1 MANRRILCLE
11 VLLLLRKELE
21 YLERFAGHEWNREYI
36 KKGIAR
42 TAFLFKKIGEYIP
55 LENKRLLDLG
65 CGMGN
70 VSVLGSKYSS
80 YVVGLDISMKAV
92 RRTKWRMDL
101 RQIKDV
107 HLVNGDALKL
117 PFIDEV
123 FDLVIAYDLY
133 EHVSNQGRLLEE
145 ILRVTN
151 KKGFLVLT
159 TGNRLFPFDRHTQLW
174 FVDYLPKKLATQ
186 YVRLA
191 NRGNS
196 YRVFQPTYWSL
207 LKKLRKYSK
216 ATKVDGDSVLNLVE
230 DVYPIY
236 FQKYRK
242 IIPSLKVLAGI
253 GMFKFVTP
261 KFIVISQKL

>member
-1 MANRRILCLE
+1 
-11 VLLLLRKELE
+11 LLRKELE
-21 YLERFAGHEWNREYI
+21 YLEKFAGHNWNREYI
-36 KKGIAR
+36 KKGIMR
-42 TAFLFKKIGEYIP
+42 TTFLFKKIAEYIP

-70 VSVLGSKYSS
+70 VSIVGSKYSS
-80 YVVGLDISMKAV
+80 YVVGLDISIKALE
-92 RRTKWRMDL
+92 RTKWRVDL
-101 RQIKDV
+101 RQIRGV

-117 PFIDEV
+117 PFIDET
-123 FDLVIAYDLY
+123 FDLVMAYDLY
-133 EHVSNQGRLLEE
+133 EHVSNKDGLLEE
-145 ILRVTN
+145 MLRVTD

-174 FVDYLPKKLATQ
+174 FIDYLPKKLATH
-186 YVRLA
+186 YVRLT

-196 YRVFQPTYWSL
+196 YEVFQPTYWSL
-207 LKKLRKYSK
+207 LKKFSKYSK
-216 ATKVDGDSVLNLVE
+216 VTMVDGDSALNLIE
-230 DVYPIY
+230 NVYPAY

-242 IIPSLKVLAGI
+242 MITSLKVLAKI